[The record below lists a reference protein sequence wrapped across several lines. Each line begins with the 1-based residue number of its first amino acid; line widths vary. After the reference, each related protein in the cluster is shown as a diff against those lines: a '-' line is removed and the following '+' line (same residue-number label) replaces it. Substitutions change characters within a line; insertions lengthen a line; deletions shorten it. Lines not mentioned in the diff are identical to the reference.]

1 MSWPRIVERACV
13 AEAAGFDSLWLMDH
27 LAAPMTPEV
36 DTFEA
41 WTVATALAAQTAE
54 IRIGHLTLCDP
65 FRHPA
70 VLAKMAA
77 TLDVISTGRLDLGLG
92 WGSVPR
98 ELAQYGIA
106 AGSARERAAR
116 LRETLDVLGL
126 MFAGEPFS
134 YAGSYVTM
142 EDAIGRPVPVQPKVP
157 IHIGGG
163 GEKLTMPLVA
173 QYADWWN
180 CPGYALDRLD
190 ALRPLAGSERVSV
203 QHPIGVAFLE
213 EDRDAVIELTNRR
226 FGSWGGVIAGTVDE
240 VIAALCAEVERGVE
254 GFICQFWDFGSVE
267 TIERFALQVIPA
279 VREHRC

>member
-41 WTVATALAAQTAE
+41 WTVATALAAQTSE

-77 TLDVISTGRLDLGLG
+77 TLDVISDGRLDLGLG

-98 ELAQYGIA
+98 ELAQYGIG

-116 LRETLDVLGL
+116 LRETLDVLAL

-134 YAGSYVTM
+134 YDGSYVTM
-142 EDAIGRPVPVQPKVP
+142 SDAIGRPVPAQSRVP
-157 IHIGGG
+157 IYIGGG

-173 QYADWWN
+173 Q
-180 CPGYALDRLD
+180 
-190 ALRPLAGSERVSV
+190 
-203 QHPIGVAFLE
+203 
-213 EDRDAVIELTNRR
+213 
-226 FGSWGGVIAGTVDE
+226 
-240 VIAALCAEVERGVE
+240 
-254 GFICQFWDFGSVE
+254 
-267 TIERFALQVIPA
+267 
-279 VREHRC
+279 